1 MYVNNGNSIDNCGC
15 DSYEK
20 SPQKIDRWLVEL
32 EKACEKAANKEAD
45 KIARNKLK
53 HELLSNGKYELYV
66 GIRYA
71 EYSKFCAEH
80 YGTEI
85 NKKFEIYLGAEY
97 NFTEEELKCCR
108 QLYDS
113 RRKKV
118 ERLKKKL
125 EYRINNF
132 NCLWLTLTFR
142 DDVLDNTSESTRHQY
157 IQKFLK
163 GLNIPFYV
171 ANIDYGDKEKN
182 EYSLEREHY
191 HAIIQSDYFD
201 MSLYKYGL
209 SYVERIYNTTNSIA
223 RISKYINK
231 LTYHAFKDST
241 RGQRRLIYSRDTND
255 YSETNKTTLISY
267 YGDDLPF

>member
-20 SPQKIDRWLVEL
+20 SPQKIDKIVREL
-32 EKACEKAANKEAD
+32 DIILENKDRKELD

-132 NCLWLTLTFR
+132 KCLWLTLTFR
-142 DDVLDNTSESTRHQY
+142 DDVLDNTSELTRRRY
-157 IQKFLK
+157 IARFLK
-163 GLNIPFYV
+163 SLNIPFYV

-182 EYSLEREHY
+182 ENSLEREHY
-191 HAIIQSDYFD
+191 HAIIQSDYLD
-201 MSLYKYGL
+201 MALYDYGFVF
-209 SYVERIYNTTNSIA
+209 VEQIYNTTDSIA

-231 LTYHAFKDST
+231 LTAHAFKDST
-241 RGQRRLIYSRDTND
+241 RGQSRLIYSRGVND
-255 YSETNKTTLISY
+255 YSKTNDLTY
-267 YGDDLPF
+267 VDDDTLPF